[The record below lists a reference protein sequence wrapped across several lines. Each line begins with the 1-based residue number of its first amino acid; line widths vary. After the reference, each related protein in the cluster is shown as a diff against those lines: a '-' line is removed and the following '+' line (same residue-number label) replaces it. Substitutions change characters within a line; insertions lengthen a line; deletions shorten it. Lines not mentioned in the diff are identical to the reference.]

1 MIVAYATPVTLALGG
16 PDDPF
21 LFGVFNEIATAQV
34 KVYVYNYNDPIRLI
48 SCDDG
53 WVFSGGHWWVPNRS
67 FPRCG
72 AYEKFT
78 VSITLTD
85 NFDTRPATLEVN
97 RGDKVYC
104 TYIGKSEYGFMTPVC
119 EVR

>member
-72 AYEKFT
+72 AYEKL
-78 VSITLTD
+78 SYSH
-85 NFDTRPATLEVN
+85 P
-97 RGDKVYC
+97 
-104 TYIGKSEYGFMTPVC
+104 IGVLLLHSTN
-119 EVR
+119 VRLIANIVTMSLNYVHNV